1 MKHYLYR
8 MLSCVLLIAA
18 AVVNADASI
27 HYDTPMKYKLCM
39 GDTIFIDEVR
49 VVNDTIWYDTIV
61 SSTPPNANDTLIR
74 TTVVNKFPTFLK
86 VETERRIERGGEP
99 FTWHGIE
106 ISKAGMYEKIYKSV
120 HECDSIYQV
129 RVRERV
135 ETHVTDTL
143 CLGSTKTFGNQTL
156 TKPGIYR
163 DSLHYAD
170 YDSITILSLIGHM
183 PDTILSD
190 IRIPE
195 GTQFEWQGE
204 VYETQGIYDKVFT
217 GRFGC
222 DSLQRLVLTVY
233 HVDTIDTTV
242 VVCPG
247 ESFTWHGHTG
257 GETHVYEFPGVREN
271 GDQVWYRLDLT
282 VKQMVRVDTTFV
294 ICDDETVYFN
304 NKTYANA
311 GEYDDQYTCDTLYK
325 VTVIKHPT
333 KLHVQTGMLDRTNPY
348 YWRYELDGVQY
359 VDTILVAGTYEHR
372 THDPETGCNEIYR
385 LILTKD
391 ETSYHYVLDTTICEN
406 DYYEWRGKKGLN
418 RQGIGTTT
426 HYFDRYRTISDQ
438 DSIYELIL
446 RVQPVPRTSTT
457 IKFCG
462 SIEWNNQTITET
474 TIFVDT
480 LTSIQY
486 HCDSIVTTIL
496 SKGIPFHKH
505 DTASIR
511 PGETLEWRGQL
522 ITTDGLYKD
531 SYKTAAGCD
540 SIYSIGVGLE
550 EVPVATP
557 TRTWYESICEGD
569 FYPWEADK
577 QKYFN
582 SGTYVD
588 TVWKNGDRAQGLD
601 SLHIL
606 HLTVNKKYEKL
617 ERITS
622 HSFPTTYRGHEFA
635 NPGESYTF
643 NYTSA
648 GGCDSLITVVAEFEI
663 SQFEETVVICP
674 GETYVWDW
682 DDQTYRESG
691 RYHKTIT
698 DVNGKDSVEHILNL
712 TVRSI
717 PDTYIKKTIC
727 KGSSIT
733 FGDQTLSESGNYTYT
748 YHVEGCDSV
757 VHLALNVVNP
767 DTIRY
772 VKSMNPGE
780 KYTWHGVTYQ
790 ETGIHY
796 FYGTNRLGCD
806 SIEILQLTINH
817 VDTIDTVAVICP
829 NEVPFKWHSITAS
842 QSGLFTGTEERAGV
856 TSYYRLQLQVKEMQ
870 YKDTTFTIC
879 NDQTVTYMGTTYNES
894 GTFANQIACDTI
906 VNVQILKHPQVV
918 YESRGTVTDD
928 HGFYW
933 TYWKDG
939 VKHEHELF
947 NNAGTYEYTSENP
960 ETGCNDIY
968 RLILT
973 KDENEYHFKEELT
986 ICEGDDFEWHGLG
999 NLSSIVGTNTYH
1011 VDYKTHAG
1019 KDSTFELT
1027 LTVMPVERTVRTI
1040 TFCGE
1045 TSWKGKS
1052 YTNSAVVY
1060 DTISMPTGCYR
1071 IERINLDKAQSY
1083 YFTESKEWPQGKVL
1097 IWHGQNITTD
1107 GVYYDRQTTVQG
1119 CDSIY
1124 ELTVTIIPAAPESN
1138 QYAEELSACEG
1149 DTIHWRGKDIWRSG
1163 TYVDTVWADGKLKVD
1178 SIFTLSF
1185 TAWPAPKDTIY
1196 EHLYTCND
1204 GGVIR
1209 YNGKDYMQ
1217 NDTVVTKY
1225 HTIHGCD
1232 SIVKTYLH
1240 FNEALFLRDTAR
1252 VAENTLPYAWTPT
1265 GTDTTIYLMEPK
1277 TYQFKRK
1284 TNGGCENVW
1293 ELFFEVYPV
1302 FIYRDSVAVCE
1313 GDLPYYWEKGPIEHR
1328 ADPLSAEAN
1337 TTREVSYSYKRVGT
1351 GADSVYILK
1360 LTILPQIKKIEQHYF
1375 CEGEEVSIYGKSYH
1389 LSGSDAV
1396 VRDTIMR
1403 PNPEVAGCDSIIYLE
1418 IYQNPV
1424 NRVTK
1429 TVIMHIGDTIF
1440 WEGDTITE
1448 LISKTYTN
1456 TDETDPVTGCSIIK
1470 QLRVVAEQRTT
1481 ATGCESMLPYT
1492 DWRYPIQTAGLHTD
1506 TTRENGFI
1514 TGFYTLDLRIDTVP
1528 TRTIREYVCAGTPRT
1543 INNKV
1548 YGADPAQNGQ
1558 MFRDTILDWPS
1569 STSVCDSTIYYEI
1582 YVSGPTEQTE
1592 TKVIREGEMIEWE
1605 GDTITEVATKTYKHI
1620 TYDPVTNCEITHY
1633 LNVIAED
1640 RLVIN
1645 DFCALDTPYVWSYNN
1660 KKYYTTGV
1668 YTDTTY
1674 ENGFIT
1680 RFYTLD
1686 LTVKNPEEKTIFLK
1700 GCIEKGGVTFLDK
1713 VYLNDTIVSDT
1724 LNCDTVYT
1732 IHVNIHRAET
1742 VYLNDTICEND
1753 LPYILGR
1760 QNPDTIW
1767 TEDANPYYHSDT
1779 TAYGCDSTV
1788 VLTLHI
1794 TPTLGKNDSTFI
1806 CEDEIAEHPVVL
1818 GNLTNPWFDT
1828 KEGGKYH
1835 GKWEGKWTGVKYTT
1849 DTIVW
1854 DCNHEYFHHIIVRPR
1869 QKTIPEVE
1877 YSICKG
1883 DSVQPFWPHN
1893 PIWVKTDTVIY
1904 DTIPNIN
1911 PFEDIK
1917 HGGTVH
1923 NDRAYVCDS
1932 ITKWTFHLTDT
1943 VHEHL
1948 YKHIREG
1955 ETYVFNDSILATT
1968 GVYDSIGNYTTMDSA
1983 HNYCKAYYHLH
1994 LTVHPVYR
2002 MIDTLELCERAYKEV
2017 AYEMTTADDS
2027 TYTFKF
2033 TTPEKDTAILV
2044 LKDSLMHPS
2053 YQHYDHYYTLVVF
2066 YRQEYFTQLYD
2077 TICEGDS
2084 LRFDIHHRNNT
2095 LEQRFLKVKGIY
2107 YDTIPALNGCDS
2119 IIQLYFET
2127 RDSIPTTYLEKTVS
2141 DRELPYIWT
2150 NSWYEEN
2157 VRQDSTMELRETG
2170 IYQITMP
2177 NLHGC
2182 DSTIVMHF
2190 TVHQTHVFRDT
2201 ITVCAPVNRTL
2212 SHIWDFEPNYEQFF
2226 TVPDHDVDTTYED
2239 TLVTRIINDSIYHLY
2254 VHYHVEDST
2263 IINATICEGD
2273 SMRFG
2278 LSRLNMPRFLKTPGT
2293 YRDTLVRHDNSCD
2306 SIIVLRLN
2314 VYPRY
2319 FNDSTKHIADVD
2331 TPYVWIH
2338 KQGGQEI
2345 ARDSLYTP
2353 GNYEYIYKSQFGCDS
2368 IDSLHLFI
2376 HKTYHIHDDTIN
2388 ICYSETPFTWRE
2400 LNNITETGNY
2410 ENRRQTTEGY
2420 DSIYYVH
2427 INVWKQIYDTIQ
2439 ASICEG
2445 DSMRW
2450 GLTKTNKPR
2459 FVYNAGLYNDTL
2471 VSSRGCDS
2479 ILVLNL
2485 NIFPRYFNDST
2496 KHIADVDTPYVWIH
2510 RQGGQEIARDSLY
2523 AAGRYG
2529 YRYESSFGCDS
2540 IDSLTLVIHPTY
2552 LFKDTVTICYD
2563 QTPYTWYNADQTQIF
2578 QEGIYETGT
2587 YIKRLQTHDL
2597 YDSTYVR
2604 YVRVIP
2610 VIHDTIRHAMCEG
2623 TDYLFNGVRYSEG
2636 GSYTDTLVSYY
2647 GCDSIVTLILTVN
2660 KPVYVRIPADIY
2672 EGESYLFYGQPYTT
2686 SGTYRHYSLTPEGC
2700 DSIAELFLTVHPQI
2714 DTTVTI
2720 CKSELPY
2727 TWVHKWSGQE
2737 RLLYSPGIYRDD
2749 TTVVNDQ
2756 RTFYTLQ
2763 LVVNEPL
2770 YDTIRASICQEE
2782 NDFYEFHGQRLTTTG
2797 IYRDTITASNGC
2809 DSITTLYLTV
2819 NKPYYNYIERHIVE
2833 GQSVEVLG
2841 KTYSNDTLAT
2851 FKGLTPAGCDS
2862 ITDIRIIMH
2871 PLVDTTVIVCSND
2884 LPYRWINKW
2893 NGQETLLYA
2902 AGLYRNDTTMV
2913 NGKPM
2918 YYGLQ
2923 LIINDPI
2930 HDTIRHA
2937 MCEGASYEFKGNTY
2951 YKAGIY
2957 RDTLT
2962 ATNGCDSIVTLILTV
2977 NKPYYNIIRETILE
2991 GNSVKFYGDT
3001 YNTSGTY
3008 THYARTPQGCDST
3021 TILELTVH
3029 QLVDTVVTICS
3040 TELPYVWKNKWSG
3053 LTETLYKEGTY
3064 RNDTSMN
3071 GERYFYGLKL
3081 VVNHPTYD
3089 TIRHTMC
3096 EGDFYIFKGQ
3106 PVYEAGI
3113 YRDTL
3118 TAANGCD
3125 SIVSYLITVNKPY
3138 YNYRIEHVLEGDS
3151 VQFFNEWYKETGT
3164 YTHYGQKIGGCDS
3177 TTVLQLVVHQLVDTV
3192 VTVCSTD
3199 LPYTWVNK
3207 WTGSTTLLYSAGTY
3221 RDDTT
3226 FVNGERMFYGLQLN
3240 IRQPSDTT
3248 IYREICEGSSY
3259 SFNGRDL
3266 TVGGEYRDT
3275 LINAIGCDSVIILNL
3290 NVLKTYHNVVYHSIF
3305 EGDSVEFQGKYY
3317 KTAGNYPFFFTSSY
3331 GCDSIIE
3338 LQLTVNRLFDD
3349 SVSIC
3354 ANDLPYVWNG
3364 KTIYESGIYRDTVV
3378 NTEGKQTPIGLKVT
3392 VLPIAHAPEA
3402 IVVTICEGDSYKFGN
3417 SMLSAQGT
3425 YYDTLVAVNGCDSIV
3440 MLALQV
3446 MPSKH
3451 LVDNKTIFEGDTVM
3465 FYGDTLRTSGI
3476 YTHNDT
3482 TEYGCANT
3490 HQLVLTVLKEARMDT
3505 TAYVCGN
3512 ELPFIW
3518 HGYEFNETGDYEV
3531 PTSWTDS
3538 SRVVTTLHLFVR
3550 EAPYKELNIS
3560 LCYGNMLIVNKD
3572 TIKKSGTYDYIVP
3585 TPLGCDSTIRYIVS
3599 VHNRFERWDTAHISD
3614 QQSYDFPDD
3623 NGSMRHLTIP
3633 GDYEYTGK
3641 TYETACDSI
3650 IHLHLVVHPSY
3661 YFKDSID
3668 ICKSDSN
3675 YPYVW
3680 KDGKDSII
3688 ATIYETGTYFNKH
3701 LTARYGFDSI
3711 YELKVS
3717 VYDSYLIEEKYE
3729 LGVNEHLLIH
3739 EMDIS
3744 KPGIYFDSLYSSHGC
3759 DSIYRIVVNPKRVK
3773 EYTWTKTICQG
3784 DYIELPDGSKKTI
3797 TGNYTYY
3804 SEDRETI
3811 IHLSLTVVP
3820 VNYTEKRI
3828 VIAESALI
3836 QYPCESG
3843 TCNSYLYEGTLYKNL
3858 NLGNNIFEERTAS
3871 GTMCDNIKRLIICV
3885 TKHVSEWTPMALC
3898 PGSPIKIDDKVITV
3912 SGLYTFE
3919 RRSKMTGEIDSLWR
3933 VEVYDAPAY
3942 EFDETHVICDG
3953 DTLRYGNKI
3962 VTRGGKQD
3970 VVLKTVEG
3978 CDSIYHLNITVNPSY
3993 HIDTFATIFD
4003 YQSFTWSENHKT
4015 YKTEGI
4021 YEKSYPTINDCDS
4034 TYQLHLTVIP
4044 TIRQNTIDTICIGQ
4058 EYIWRGDTIREA
4070 GYYTDTVAEKEALR
4084 SAIYTLNLTVLRPTN
4099 ITYADVGEVC
4109 ADGESFDIHFTYSG
4123 AKPSAYSVYFN
4134 QLAKNEGFRDIINE
4148 PFKGEERVA
4157 HVTMPVKTEVVYQGH
4172 TNYVRPNRYS
4182 LRLVLDNGVCGVSRS
4197 DSLTLLVKYPN
4208 WIIEQNWNDI
4218 VAPLRKELNGGYEFT
4233 QTNWYINGTLQP
4245 NNGLG
4250 YLHSSKLRIGDEV
4263 VMEATRKGES
4273 FAIKTCPL
4281 VITEAKPD
4289 ALPNP
4294 IIVYP
4299 TQAPRHMPVI
4309 TIEAPRGGQYAIYSS
4324 TGSLLSEGKMEEGT
4338 TQVKLPS
4345 VCGIYFIH
4353 TSQGKDTET
4362 HKVLLY

>member
-1 MKHYLYR
+1 
-8 MLSCVLLIAA
+8 
-18 AVVNADASI
+18 
-27 HYDTPMKYKLCM
+27 
-39 GDTIFIDEVR
+39 
-49 VVNDTIWYDTIV
+49 
-61 SSTPPNANDTLIR
+61 
-74 TTVVNKFPTFLK
+74 
-86 VETERRIERGGEP
+86 
-99 FTWHGIE
+99 
-106 ISKAGMYEKIYKSV
+106 
-120 HECDSIYQV
+120 
-129 RVRERV
+129 
-135 ETHVTDTL
+135 
-143 CLGSTKTFGNQTL
+143 
-156 TKPGIYR
+156 
-163 DSLHYAD
+163 
-170 YDSITILSLIGHM
+170 
-183 PDTILSD
+183 
-190 IRIPE
+190 
-195 GTQFEWQGE
+195 
-204 VYETQGIYDKVFT
+204 
-217 GRFGC
+217 
-222 DSLQRLVLTVY
+222 
-233 HVDTIDTTV
+233 
-242 VVCPG
+242 
-247 ESFTWHGHTG
+247 
-257 GETHVYEFPGVREN
+257 
-271 GDQVWYRLDLT
+271 
-282 VKQMVRVDTTFV
+282 
-294 ICDDETVYFN
+294 
-304 NKTYANA
+304 
-311 GEYDDQYTCDTLYK
+311 
-325 VTVIKHPT
+325 
-333 KLHVQTGMLDRTNPY
+333 
-348 YWRYELDGVQY
+348 
-359 VDTILVAGTYEHR
+359 
-372 THDPETGCNEIYR
+372 
-385 LILTKD
+385 
-391 ETSYHYVLDTTICEN
+391 
-406 DYYEWRGKKGLN
+406 
-418 RQGIGTTT
+418 
-426 HYFDRYRTISDQ
+426 
-438 DSIYELIL
+438 
-446 RVQPVPRTSTT
+446 
-457 IKFCG
+457 
-462 SIEWNNQTITET
+462 
-474 TIFVDT
+474 
-480 LTSIQY
+480 
-486 HCDSIVTTIL
+486 
-496 SKGIPFHKH
+496 
-505 DTASIR
+505 
-511 PGETLEWRGQL
+511 
-522 ITTDGLYKD
+522 
-531 SYKTAAGCD
+531 
-540 SIYSIGVGLE
+540 
-550 EVPVATP
+550 
-557 TRTWYESICEGD
+557 
-569 FYPWEADK
+569 
-577 QKYFN
+577 
-582 SGTYVD
+582 
-588 TVWKNGDRAQGLD
+588 
-601 SLHIL
+601 
-606 HLTVNKKYEKL
+606 
-617 ERITS
+617 
-622 HSFPTTYRGHEFA
+622 
-635 NPGESYTF
+635 
-643 NYTSA
+643 
-648 GGCDSLITVVAEFEI
+648 
-663 SQFEETVVICP
+663 
-674 GETYVWDW
+674 
-682 DDQTYRESG
+682 
-691 RYHKTIT
+691 
-698 DVNGKDSVEHILNL
+698 
-712 TVRSI
+712 
-717 PDTYIKKTIC
+717 
-727 KGSSIT
+727 
-733 FGDQTLSESGNYTYT
+733 
-748 YHVEGCDSV
+748 
-757 VHLALNVVNP
+757 
-767 DTIRY
+767 
-772 VKSMNPGE
+772 
-780 KYTWHGVTYQ
+780 
-790 ETGIHY
+790 
-796 FYGTNRLGCD
+796 
-806 SIEILQLTINH
+806 
-817 VDTIDTVAVICP
+817 
-829 NEVPFKWHSITAS
+829 
-842 QSGLFTGTEERAGV
+842 
-856 TSYYRLQLQVKEMQ
+856 
-870 YKDTTFTIC
+870 
-879 NDQTVTYMGTTYNES
+879 
-894 GTFANQIACDTI
+894 
-906 VNVQILKHPQVV
+906 
-918 YESRGTVTDD
+918 
-928 HGFYW
+928 
-933 TYWKDG
+933 
-939 VKHEHELF
+939 
-947 NNAGTYEYTSENP
+947 
-960 ETGCNDIY
+960 
-968 RLILT
+968 
-973 KDENEYHFKEELT
+973 
-986 ICEGDDFEWHGLG
+986 
-999 NLSSIVGTNTYH
+999 
-1011 VDYKTHAG
+1011 
-1019 KDSTFELT
+1019 
-1027 LTVMPVERTVRTI
+1027 
-1040 TFCGE
+1040 
-1045 TSWKGKS
+1045 
-1052 YTNSAVVY
+1052 
-1060 DTISMPTGCYR
+1060 
-1071 IERINLDKAQSY
+1071 
-1083 YFTESKEWPQGKVL
+1083 
-1097 IWHGQNITTD
+1097 
-1107 GVYYDRQTTVQG
+1107 
-1119 CDSIY
+1119 
-1124 ELTVTIIPAAPESN
+1124 
-1138 QYAEELSACEG
+1138 
-1149 DTIHWRGKDIWRSG
+1149 
-1163 TYVDTVWADGKLKVD
+1163 
-1178 SIFTLSF
+1178 
-1185 TAWPAPKDTIY
+1185 
-1196 EHLYTCND
+1196 
-1204 GGVIR
+1204 
-1209 YNGKDYMQ
+1209 
-1217 NDTVVTKY
+1217 
-1225 HTIHGCD
+1225 
-1232 SIVKTYLH
+1232 
-1240 FNEALFLRDTAR
+1240 
-1252 VAENTLPYAWTPT
+1252 
-1265 GTDTTIYLMEPK
+1265 
-1277 TYQFKRK
+1277 
-1284 TNGGCENVW
+1284 
-1293 ELFFEVYPV
+1293 
-1302 FIYRDSVAVCE
+1302 
-1313 GDLPYYWEKGPIEHR
+1313 
-1328 ADPLSAEAN
+1328 
-1337 TTREVSYSYKRVGT
+1337 
-1351 GADSVYILK
+1351 
-1360 LTILPQIKKIEQHYF
+1360 
-1375 CEGEEVSIYGKSYH
+1375 
-1389 LSGSDAV
+1389 
-1396 VRDTIMR
+1396 
-1403 PNPEVAGCDSIIYLE
+1403 
-1418 IYQNPV
+1418 
-1424 NRVTK
+1424 
-1429 TVIMHIGDTIF
+1429 
-1440 WEGDTITE
+1440 
-1448 LISKTYTN
+1448 
-1456 TDETDPVTGCSIIK
+1456 
-1470 QLRVVAEQRTT
+1470 
-1481 ATGCESMLPYT
+1481 
-1492 DWRYPIQTAGLHTD
+1492 
-1506 TTRENGFI
+1506 
-1514 TGFYTLDLRIDTVP
+1514 
-1528 TRTIREYVCAGTPRT
+1528 
-1543 INNKV
+1543 
-1548 YGADPAQNGQ
+1548 
-1558 MFRDTILDWPS
+1558 
-1569 STSVCDSTIYYEI
+1569 
-1582 YVSGPTEQTE
+1582 
-1592 TKVIREGEMIEWE
+1592 
-1605 GDTITEVATKTYKHI
+1605 
-1620 TYDPVTNCEITHY
+1620 
-1633 LNVIAED
+1633 
-1640 RLVIN
+1640 
-1645 DFCALDTPYVWSYNN
+1645 
-1660 KKYYTTGV
+1660 
-1668 YTDTTY
+1668 
-1674 ENGFIT
+1674 
-1680 RFYTLD
+1680 
-1686 LTVKNPEEKTIFLK
+1686 
-1700 GCIEKGGVTFLDK
+1700 
-1713 VYLNDTIVSDT
+1713 
-1724 LNCDTVYT
+1724 
-1732 IHVNIHRAET
+1732 
-1742 VYLNDTICEND
+1742 
-1753 LPYILGR
+1753 
-1760 QNPDTIW
+1760 
-1767 TEDANPYYHSDT
+1767 
-1779 TAYGCDSTV
+1779 
-1788 VLTLHI
+1788 
-1794 TPTLGKNDSTFI
+1794 
-1806 CEDEIAEHPVVL
+1806 
-1818 GNLTNPWFDT
+1818 
-1828 KEGGKYH
+1828 
-1835 GKWEGKWTGVKYTT
+1835 
-1849 DTIVW
+1849 
-1854 DCNHEYFHHIIVRPR
+1854 
-1869 QKTIPEVE
+1869 
-1877 YSICKG
+1877 
-1883 DSVQPFWPHN
+1883 
-1893 PIWVKTDTVIY
+1893 
-1904 DTIPNIN
+1904 
-1911 PFEDIK
+1911 
-1917 HGGTVH
+1917 
-1923 NDRAYVCDS
+1923 
-1932 ITKWTFHLTDT
+1932 
-1943 VHEHL
+1943 
-1948 YKHIREG
+1948 
-1955 ETYVFNDSILATT
+1955 
-1968 GVYDSIGNYTTMDSA
+1968 
-1983 HNYCKAYYHLH
+1983 
-1994 LTVHPVYR
+1994 
-2002 MIDTLELCERAYKEV
+2002 
-2017 AYEMTTADDS
+2017 
-2027 TYTFKF
+2027 
-2033 TTPEKDTAILV
+2033 
-2044 LKDSLMHPS
+2044 
-2053 YQHYDHYYTLVVF
+2053 
-2066 YRQEYFTQLYD
+2066 
-2077 TICEGDS
+2077 
-2084 LRFDIHHRNNT
+2084 
-2095 LEQRFLKVKGIY
+2095 
-2107 YDTIPALNGCDS
+2107 
-2119 IIQLYFET
+2119 
-2127 RDSIPTTYLEKTVS
+2127 
-2141 DRELPYIWT
+2141 
-2150 NSWYEEN
+2150 
-2157 VRQDSTMELRETG
+2157 
-2170 IYQITMP
+2170 
-2177 NLHGC
+2177 
-2182 DSTIVMHF
+2182 
-2190 TVHQTHVFRDT
+2190 
-2201 ITVCAPVNRTL
+2201 
-2212 SHIWDFEPNYEQFF
+2212 
-2226 TVPDHDVDTTYED
+2226 
-2239 TLVTRIINDSIYHLY
+2239 
-2254 VHYHVEDST
+2254 
-2263 IINATICEGD
+2263 
-2273 SMRFG
+2273 
-2278 LSRLNMPRFLKTPGT
+2278 
-2293 YRDTLVRHDNSCD
+2293 
-2306 SIIVLRLN
+2306 
-2314 VYPRY
+2314 
-2319 FNDSTKHIADVD
+2319 
-2331 TPYVWIH
+2331 
-2338 KQGGQEI
+2338 
-2345 ARDSLYTP
+2345 
-2353 GNYEYIYKSQFGCDS
+2353 
-2368 IDSLHLFI
+2368 
-2376 HKTYHIHDDTIN
+2376 
-2388 ICYSETPFTWRE
+2388 
-2400 LNNITETGNY
+2400 
-2410 ENRRQTTEGY
+2410 
-2420 DSIYYVH
+2420 
-2427 INVWKQIYDTIQ
+2427 
-2439 ASICEG
+2439 
-2445 DSMRW
+2445 
-2450 GLTKTNKPR
+2450 
-2459 FVYNAGLYNDTL
+2459 
-2471 VSSRGCDS
+2471 
-2479 ILVLNL
+2479 
-2485 NIFPRYFNDST
+2485 
-2496 KHIADVDTPYVWIH
+2496 
-2510 RQGGQEIARDSLY
+2510 
-2523 AAGRYG
+2523 
-2529 YRYESSFGCDS
+2529 
-2540 IDSLTLVIHPTY
+2540 
-2552 LFKDTVTICYD
+2552 
-2563 QTPYTWYNADQTQIF
+2563 
-2578 QEGIYETGT
+2578 
-2587 YIKRLQTHDL
+2587 
-2597 YDSTYVR
+2597 
-2604 YVRVIP
+2604 
-2610 VIHDTIRHAMCEG
+2610 MCEG

-2851 FKGLTPAGCDS
+2851 FRGLTPAGCDS

-3482 TEYGCANT
+3482 TEYGCTNT